1 MISRAGSGAGKPRHI
16 LAGLI
21 LVMTVVAAA
30 AAVSAARGGTRPG
43 AGEPVWRDE
52 FEGPAGQLP
61 DTGKWVFDQGTD
73 WGNLQLEWDTD
84 LPANVSLDGRGH
96 LAITARRQQHG
107 GQPYTSGRIKTK
119 GRFERTYG
127 RFEARIKLPRGQ
139 GIWPAFW
146 MLGADIDTVPWP
158 DCGEIDIM
166 EYRGHEPDI
175 LWATIHGT
183 GHWGDD
189 AVTTRFQVPGG
200 DLDRDFHVYAIDW
213 SPDRIVWTLDGTP
226 YKTATPGDLPQA
238 GRWIYDHPFFI
249 LLNVAV
255 GGRWVG
261 APDSTTVFPQ
271 TMLVDYV
278 RVYDLSR

>member
-1 MISRAGSGAGKPRHI
+1 MGWFPGKGHRLGGGLFLPGALLVALPVAAL
-16 LAGLI
+16 LAGCQGRSSHHGE
-21 LVMTVVAAA
+21 LV
-30 AAVSAARGGTRPG
+30 
-43 AGEPVWRDE
+43 WHDE

-61 DTGKWVFDQGTD
+61 DPHRWVFDQGTD
-73 WGNLQLEWDTD
+73 WGNHQLEWDTN

-96 LAITARRQQHG
+96 LAITARREVFQ

-119 GRFERTYG
+119 GLFERRYG

-146 MLGADIDTVPWP
+146 MLGANIDSVPWP

-166 EYRGHEPDI
+166 EYRGHEPGI
-175 LWATIHGT
+175 LWGTIHGT

-189 AVTTRFQVPGG
+189 AVTTRFRVPGG
-200 DLDRDFHVYAIDW
+200 DLDRDFHVFALDW
-213 SPDRIVWTLDGTP
+213 QPGRLVWTLDGSV
-226 YKTATPGDLPQA
+226 YKTATPDDLPQA
-238 GRWIYDHPFFI
+238 GRWVYDHPFFL

-255 GGRWVG
+255 GGRWAG
-261 APDSTTVFPQ
+261 APDATTTFPQ

-278 RVYDLSR
+278 RVYGAQY